1 MTCNLQEL
9 KNQGVHENRL
19 ELVKGVSGA
28 FRPCV
33 LTALMGVGKNTL
45 MDVLASWKIG
55 GYIGGNIIISGN
67 PKKQVTV
74 ARIFYY
80 CEQIDIHSSLCY
92 GL

>member
-1 MTCNLQEL
+1 MQEL

-19 ELVKGVSGA
+19 ELLKGVSGA

-33 LTALMGVGKNTL
+33 LTALMGVGKTTL
-45 MDVLASWKIG
+45 IDVLAGWKIG

-67 PKKQVTV
+67 LKKLKKV
-74 ARIFYY
+74 ARISDY

-92 GL
+92 SL